1 MPDLEAASRRMPRTR
16 AVDRIDYLV
25 RLATGRRV
33 IHVGF
38 AGESRASVD
47 ELIESPTWLH
57 GRLAHVASSLVGID
71 LDGAAVERARAVG
84 FDAYAAD
91 AGDRLALRELALA
104 SADLVIAAE
113 VIEHVER
120 PGVFLDAMH
129 ELARG
134 DGLLAVTTPNAASV
148 LNPLAAMGRFELIN
162 PDHVAFYSWYT
173 LSNMLERHGWRP
185 RRFTTYHFPF
195 AEEAWSGST
204 IALAGRALVRLQTIA
219 ARVWPYVDFGLIA
232 VSAPAHEADRDGR
245 LAPARLPKDED
256 RPSREASGRASA

>member
-1 MPDLEAASRRMPRTR
+1 MPRTR

-47 ELIESPTWLH
+47 ELIGRPTWLH
-57 GRLAHVASSLVGID
+57 GRLADVASSLVGID
-71 LDGAAVERARAVG
+71 LDGAAVDRARAAG
-84 FDAYAAD
+84 FDTHVAD
-91 AGDRLALRELALA
+91 AGDRTALRKLALA

-129 ELARG
+129 ELVRR
-134 DGLLAVTTPNAASV
+134 DGLLAVTTPNAASI

-173 LSNMLERHGWRP
+173 LSNMLDRHGWRV

-195 AEEAWSGST
+195 AEEAWTGST
-204 IALAGRALVRLQTIA
+204 TALAGRVLVRVQTAA
-219 ARVWPYVDFGLIA
+219 ARVWPYLDFGLIA
-232 VSAPAHEADRDGR
+232 LSGPALDAGS
-245 LAPARLPKDED
+245 P
-256 RPSREASGRASA
+256 